1 VVPDCIASNEVKP
14 MILEVQLALWLVP
27 CEHT

>member
-14 MILEVQLALWLVP
+14 VILDVQLTLGFVP
-27 CEHT
+27 CEHI

>member
-14 MILEVQLALWLVP
+14 VILEVQLALWFVP